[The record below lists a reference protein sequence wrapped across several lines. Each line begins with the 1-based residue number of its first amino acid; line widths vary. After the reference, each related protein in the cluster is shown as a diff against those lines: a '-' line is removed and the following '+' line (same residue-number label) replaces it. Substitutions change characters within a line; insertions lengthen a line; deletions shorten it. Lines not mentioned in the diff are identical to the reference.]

1 MATYTKKELEN
12 SRVEIIGTI
21 PYEDLVIHEEI
32 ALARLAKELEVDGFR
47 KGQVP
52 PTTARKYIQDLA
64 ILEAMAEEA
73 LMKEYGD
80 IIKIHAPDAIG
91 RPDINITKIAR
102 DNPMEFKVSV
112 TVMPTIKLPDYKK
125 IAKDENKNKKEVVL
139 TDEEVEKSLAEL
151 QKMRMG
157 KNDKE
162 DKTHVHEDG
171 SVHDEE
177 HNEKETTQE
186 QHPTPALPL
195 AEGGSEAT
203 NPRLTKEGAG
213 GGEITLPELN
223 DEFAQSFGDS
233 FKTLDDLKNKIR
245 ENMLREKEMIASDS
259 IRMAI
264 GEKIIEGMLVELP
277 DLLIDG
283 EIERMAYRMESDLAN
298 SGMSLDEYAK
308 MVNKTMDD
316 IKVEWRPSAEK
327 RVKLQLALDEI
338 AKLEN
343 IILDAEQINK
353 EVEQLKQMYKDID
366 PLRAKIY
373 VEGQLKNEKTF
384 EFLDAQ

>member
-1 MATYTKKELEN
+1 MATYTKKDIGN
-12 SRVEIIGTI
+12 SKVEIIGTI

-52 PTTARKYIQDLA
+52 PATARKYIQDLA

-112 TVMPTIKLPDYKK
+112 TVMPKITLPDYKK
-125 IAKDENKNKKEVVL
+125 IAKNENKNKKEVVL

-177 HNEKETTQE
+177 HNEEETAQE
-186 QHPTPALPL
+186 QHPTPAPLPL
-195 AEGGSEAT
+195 
-203 NPRLTKEGAG
+203 AG
-213 GGEITLPELN
+213 GGEETVLPELN

-245 ENMLREKEMIASDS
+245 ENMLKEKVMIESDK

-264 GEKIIEGMLVELP
+264 GEKIINEMKVELP

-308 MVNKTMDD
+308 MVNKTMTD
-316 IKVEWRPSAEK
+316 IKTEWRPSAEK

>member
-1 MATYTKKELEN
+1 MSAKYTKKELEN
-12 SRVEIIGTI
+12 SRVEISGTI

-32 ALARLAKELEVDGFR
+32 ALARLAKEIEIDGFR

-52 PTTARKYIQDLA
+52 PATARQYLQDMA

-80 IIKIHAPDAIG
+80 IITNHAPDAIG

-102 DNPMEFKVSV
+102 DNPMEFKMTV
-112 TVMPTIKLPDYKK
+112 TVMPKIKLSDYKK
-125 IAKDENKNKKEVVL
+125 IAKNENKNKQTVAV

-151 QKMRMG
+151 QKMRAG
-157 KNDKE
+157 GP
-162 DKTHVHEDG
+162 KTHTHEDG
-171 SVHDEE
+171 SVHDEN
-177 HNEKETTQE
+177 HNEIKE
-186 QHPTPALPL
+186 
-195 AEGGSEAT
+195 
-203 NPRLTKEGAG
+203 
-213 GGEITLPELN
+213 EIKLLELN
-223 DEFAQSFGDS
+223 DEFAQSFGDN

-245 ENMLREKEMIASDS
+245 ENMQKEKEMIESDK

-264 GEKIIEGMLVELP
+264 GEKIIDEMETSIP

-298 SGMSLDEYAK
+298 SGMNLDEYAK
-308 MVNKTMDD
+308 MIGKSMDD
-316 IKVEWRPSAEK
+316 IKTEWRPSAEK

-343 IILDAEQINK
+343 ITPDADQVEK
-353 EVEQLKQMYKDID
+353 EVEQLKAMYKDLD
-366 PLRAKIY
+366 PLRAKLY
-373 VEGQLKNEKTF
+373 VESQLKNEKTF

>member
-1 MATYTKKELEN
+1 MSAKYTKKELEN
-12 SRVEIIGTI
+12 SRVEISGTI

-32 ALARLAKELEVDGFR
+32 ALARLAKEIEIDGFR

-52 PTTARKYIQDLA
+52 PATARQYLQDMA

-80 IIKIHAPDAIG
+80 IITTHAPDAIG

-102 DNPMEFKVSV
+102 DNPMEFKMTV
-112 TVMPTIKLPDYKK
+112 TVMPKIKLSDYKK
-125 IAKDENKNKKEVVL
+125 IAKTENKNKQIVTV
-139 TDEEVEKSLAEL
+139 TDEEVEKSLSEL
-151 QKMRMG
+151 QKMRAG
-157 KNDKE
+157 GG
-162 DKTHVHEDG
+162 KTHTHPDG
-171 SVHDEE
+171 SVHDEN
-177 HNEKETTQE
+177 HNDVSAEAVADE
-186 QHPTPALPL
+186 AL
-195 AEGGSEAT
+195 
-203 NPRLTKEGAG
+203 
-213 GGEITLPELN
+213 TLPELN

-233 FKTLDDLKNKIR
+233 FKTLEDLKNKIR
-245 ENMLREKEMIASDS
+245 ENMQKEKEMIESDKV
-259 IRMAI
+259 RMAI
-264 GEKIIEGMLVELP
+264 GERIIEEMETSIP

-298 SGMSLDEYAK
+298 SGMNLDEYAK
-308 MVNKTMDD
+308 MIGKSMDD
-316 IKVEWRPSAEK
+316 IKSEWRPSAEK

-343 IILDAEQINK
+343 VTPDAEQVEK

-366 PLRAKIY
+366 PLRAKLY
-373 VEGQLKNEKTF
+373 VESQLKNEKTF